1 MGVGEIEEGRGGEGE
16 EGGKGGGKSTD
27 TGLEQPCCCIVCQ

>member
-1 MGVGEIEEGRGGEGE
+1 MGVGETEEGRGGVGK

-27 TGLEQPCCCIVCQ
+27 ADLE